1 MNPPSGASPRAPRR
15 RAVVA
20 VAVLAVGLLLGGCR
34 GSDRAAAP
42 AATGTAPAADPLAG
56 IEATV
61 DAVDRET
68 SADAADPDDTDARPP
83 R

>member
-1 MNPPSGASPRAPRR
+1 MAAA
-15 RAVVA
+15 AV
-20 VAVLAVGLLLGGCR
+20 AVGLLLGGCR

-42 AATGTAPAADPLAG
+42 PAPGSVSAGDPLAG

-61 DAVDRET
+61 DAVDRDI
-68 SADAADPDDTDARPP
+68 SADAADPDDTAARPP

>member
-1 MNPPSGASPRAPRR
+1 MIPPPRAPRR

-20 VAVLAVGLLLGGCR
+20 AALVAAGLLLGGCR

-42 AATGTAPAADPLAG
+42 PAPGSVSAGDPLAG

-61 DAVDRET
+61 DAVDRDI
-68 SADAADPDDTDARPP
+68 SADAADPDDTAARPP